1 MQVGY
6 IYVRGE
12 IVVIGCSV
20 PEKRVYLI
28 GVFVM

>member
-1 MQVGY
+1 MY
-6 IYVRGE
+6 IYVRGG
-12 IVVIGCSV
+12 IDVIGCSV